1 MVTNNDEGNAFDV
14 FSDTSPKGGQP
25 SAKLLFDYEK
35 HYMQLLSSHKGD
47 IEFVSNL
54 LKELR
59 AEQDK
64 STERII
70 ELEKKLDEQ
79 SVDDEV
85 KNLWLKHLAE
95 NLSRSFQL
103 SQELVSHYMIMENET
118 FMTELQ
124 KRLNS

>member
-1 MVTNNDEGNAFDV
+1 MSNRNEGNAFDV
-14 FSDTSPKGGQP
+14 FDDTTPKSGQP
-25 SAKLLFDYEK
+25 SAKLLFEYEK
-35 HYMQLLSSHKGD
+35 HYMQLLSMHKGD
-47 IEFVSNL
+47 IEFITNL

-59 AEQDK
+59 EEQDK

-70 ELEKKLDEQ
+70 ELEKKLNEQNVDE
-79 SVDDEV
+79 EV

-103 SQELVSHYMIMENET
+103 SHELVSHYMIMENEV

-124 KRLNS
+124 KRLNG